1 MLRCRLEAGHASERP
16 GRWDRRRA
24 TFAVAISH
32 PGALLAARDA
42 ANEEGSPLILDNL
55 TAPPHPTHPTM
66 GSLLDRLRDLDA
78 REGLI
83 ASEDPSADGSS
94 IRVDFWA
101 DVASEEEARAVGAI
115 AYWTACWSAREPLP
129 TTGDVTLSPE

>member
-1 MLRCRLEAGHASERP
+1 MRP
-16 GRWDRRRA
+16 

-32 PGALLAARDA
+32 PGAVLAARDF

-55 TAPPHPTHPTM
+55 TAPPHPTHPAM

-83 ASEDPSADGSS
+83 EFEAPSGDGRSV
-94 IRVDFWA
+94 RVDYWA
-101 DVASEEEARAVGAI
+101 DVASAEEARIVGVI
-115 AYWTACWSAREPLP
+115 AYWAACWSAGEPLP
-129 TTGDVTLSPE
+129 ISGDVVLSREASD